1 MTDRE
6 LQQME
11 KRIKAARQVEREINE
26 VDGYAKLFA
35 GSDEMV
41 VGHMDMLVNDMSP
54 RLRALVRTSMQA
66 AVLNALLLRRD
77 ELVRDYAA
85 I

>member
-6 LQQME
+6 RQQIE
-11 KRIKAARQVEREINE
+11 KRLKDARRVEQEIHE
-26 VDGYAKLFA
+26 VDEYALLFA
-35 GSDEMV
+35 NPD
-41 VGHMDMLVNDMSP
+41 DMLLAHMGEFIKDMSP
-54 RLRALVRTSMQA
+54 RLRALVYTRVQA
-66 AVLNALLLRRD
+66 AVLNALLTRRD